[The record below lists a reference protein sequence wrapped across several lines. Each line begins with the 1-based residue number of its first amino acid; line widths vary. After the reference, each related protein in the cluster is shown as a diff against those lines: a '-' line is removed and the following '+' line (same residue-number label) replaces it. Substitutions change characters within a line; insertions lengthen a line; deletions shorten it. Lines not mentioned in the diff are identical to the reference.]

1 MADHTTD
8 GAAAATGGGGNP
20 EATTYRPETQ
30 DQLVDLMTWAASAD
44 APLDLGGAGSKRA
57 LGRPMQTQAGV
68 ALTAFSGIQLY
79 EPEELILKAGAG
91 TPMDQLVAELAKN
104 GQAFAFEPPD
114 LAPLLGT
121 QAGQGTL
128 GGTVACNLAGPR
140 RVKAGAARDHFL
152 GYTGVSG
159 RGEVYKSGGRVVKNV
174 TGYDLCKLMAGSYG
188 TLTAMTDITM
198 KVLPASEATRT
209 VILTGLDTGAAVRA
223 LTAGLT
229 SSFEVSGAAH
239 LPAAIASVS
248 RVSEVAKAHTSVT
261 ALRLEGPP
269 KSVEHRARKVA
280 EVVQGFGTTRELH
293 DEASAALWADIRD
306 VRPFVGMA
314 DTAVWRISV
323 PPAQGPD
330 VAARLA
336 LLDTRAQYYLDWGGG
351 LIWLAVPEGS
361 DAFAEGVRGAVQ
373 PTGGHAT
380 LIKAAEQVRA
390 QVPVFQPQDAGLAA
404 LTRNLKDGFDPK
416 RLLNPG
422 RMYAGV

>member
-1 MADHTTD
+1 MAEQPAQTP
-8 GAAAATGGGGNP
+8 GADRP

-44 APLDLGGAGSKRA
+44 APLDLGGTGSKRA

-68 ALTAFSGIQLY
+68 SLTAFTGIQLY

-91 TPMDQLVAELAKN
+91 TPLDELVQELANN

-114 LAPLLGT
+114 LGPLLGAD
-121 QAGQGTL
+121 AGQGTL

-140 RVKAGAARDHFL
+140 RIKAGAARDHFL

-188 TLTAMTDITM
+188 TLTAMTDI
-198 KVLPASEATRT
+198 
-209 VILTGLDTGAAVRA
+209 
-223 LTAGLT
+223 
-229 SSFEVSGAAH
+229 
-239 LPAAIASVS
+239 
-248 RVSEVAKAHTSVT
+248 
-261 ALRLEGPP
+261 
-269 KSVEHRARKVA
+269 
-280 EVVQGFGTTRELH
+280 
-293 DEASAALWADIRD
+293 RD
-306 VRPFVGMA
+306 VRPFVGLDGM
-314 DTAVWRISV
+314 AVWRISV

-330 VAARLA
+330 VAARLS
-336 LLDTRAQYYLDWGGG
+336 LLDTRARYYLDWGGG
-351 LIWLAVPEGS
+351 LIWLAVPEGT
-361 DAFAEGVRGAVQ
+361 DAFAEGVRGAVA

>member
-1 MADHTTD
+1 MADSTTD
-8 GAAAATGGGGNP
+8 GAAAAHGAGNP

-44 APLDLGGAGSKRA
+44 APLELGGAGSKRA
-57 LGRPMQTQAGV
+57 LGRPMQTQAG
-68 ALTAFSGIQLY
+68 LSLSAFSGIQLY

-91 TPMDQLVAELAKN
+91 TPLAELVQELARQ

-114 LAPLLGT
+114 LGPLLGAA
-121 QAGQGTL
+121 AGQGTL
-128 GGTVACNLAGPR
+128 GGAVACNLAGPR
-140 RVKAGAARDHFL
+140 RIKAGAARDHFL

-188 TLTAMTDITM
+188 TLTAITDITM

-209 VILTGLDTGAAVRA
+209 VLLTGLDTGEAVQA

-239 LPAAIASVS
+239 LPGGVAPYS
-248 RVSEVAKAHTSVT
+248 RVSEVAKANTSVT

-280 EVVQGFGTTRELH
+280 EVVQGFGATRELH
-293 DEASAALWADIRD
+293 DEASAALWTDIRD
-306 VRPFVGMA
+306 VRPFVGLDGM
-314 DTAVWRISV
+314 AVWRISV

-330 VAARLA
+330 VAARLS

-351 LIWLAVPEGS
+351 LIWLAVPEGT
-361 DAFAEGVRGAVQ
+361 DAFAQDVRGAVAA
-373 PTGGHAT
+373 TGGHAT
-380 LIKAAEQVRA
+380 LIKASEQVRA
-390 QVPVFQPQDAGLAA
+390 AVPVFQPQDAGLAA
-404 LTRNLKDGFDPK
+404 LTKNLKDGFDPR